1 MKLRHVIWGKI
12 KKIKDEKDI
21 SYGELSKSTGISNTT
36 LRTLFSGEPNYR
48 VGKIIEISKVLKVG
62 LPQIFGEKTDKS
74 LAYPETEEEAVQNF
88 WKSLDSYYMNS
99 TGSKYYSRKRIYRE
113 MGKSFYKA
121 VREDKILLS
130 LDVLEQFSNHL
141 KISPLRLVS
150 QYYSIGEKLHF
161 RKQNSLV
168 CLHLQS
174 GKMDVATFMIDGD
187 HSRYKVEDWLM
198 GMLTGA
204 GERVLVLNDM
214 NNKKNKLRLEW
225 NNNLKLS
232 LEIDGQE
239 LYSQEEEKEKA
250 NELLTKISRKEQGYE
265 SYLDLLEEKENS

>member
-1 MKLRHVIWGKI
+1 
-12 KKIKDEKDI
+12 
-21 SYGELSKSTGISNTT
+21 
-36 LRTLFSGEPNYR
+36 
-48 VGKIIEISKVLKVG
+48 
-62 LPQIFGEKTDKS
+62 
-74 LAYPETEEEAVQNF
+74 
-88 WKSLDSYYMNS
+88 
-99 TGSKYYSRKRIYRE
+99 
-113 MGKSFYKA
+113 
-121 VREDKILLS
+121 
-130 LDVLEQFSNHL
+130 
-141 KISPLRLVS
+141 
-150 QYYSIGEKLHF
+150 
-161 RKQNSLV
+161 
-168 CLHLQS
+168 
-174 GKMDVATFMIDGD
+174 
-187 HSRYKVEDWLM
+187 M

>member
-1 MKLRHVIWGKI
+1 MKLRHVVWEKLKEI
-12 KKIKDEKDI
+12 KNEKNV
-21 SYGELSKSTGISNTT
+21 SYEELSKSTGISNTT

-48 VGKIIEISKVLKVG
+48 VGKIIEVSKILKVG
-62 LPQIFGEKTDKS
+62 LPQIFGEKADKS

-99 TGSKYYSRKRIYRE
+99 IGSEYYSRKRIYRE
-113 MGKSFYKA
+113 MGKSFYKS

-141 KISPLRLVS
+141 KITPLRLIS

-174 GKMDVATFMIDGD
+174 GKIDVATFMIDGD

-204 GERVLVLNDM
+204 GTRVLILNDM
-214 NNKKNKLRLEW
+214 NNKNNRLRLEW
-225 NNNLKLS
+225 GKTLKLS
-232 LEIDGQE
+232 LEINGQE
-239 LYSQEEEKEKA
+239 LYSQEEEKDKA
-250 NELLTKISRKEQGYE
+250 NDLLTKISRKENGYE
-265 SYLDLLEEKENS
+265 SYLDLLEEKENG